1 MPNRNLQGLC
11 QMCSKPTMKKKRVIR
26 GQDELTQCD
35 QLAYGVGGV
44 DLPRMSSSTATE
56 RTVGLSIEVPR
67 TRWSPEEGNCGKRGI
82 VDGAANGQIIQI
94 TQQSIH
100 WNQSAG
106 RESSLGRVGD

>member
-1 MPNRNLQGLC
+1 MPDVL
-11 QMCSKPTMKKKRVIR
+11 KTDDEKKTSDTWSRRIDSSVTK
-26 GQDELTQCD
+26 
-35 QLAYGVGGV
+35 LAYGLGGV